1 MVFSSLIFLFLFLP
15 ACVLLYFARPSI
27 SYKNWVLVAFSL
39 FFYAWGEPLY
49 VLLLLFSTFIN
60 YLIGRL
66 IGGPDN
72 PRGKLWMI
80 LSVIFN
86 LSLLGYFKY
95 IGFLVENLNLLGLHL
110 SAPQVSLPIGI
121 MSTCV
126 RDSFSDIP
134 FLQERPRL
142 YMCRPHLQ

>member
-27 SYKNWVLVAFSL
+27 SYKNWVLVVFSL

-49 VLLLLFSTFIN
+49 VLLLLFSTFVN

-95 IGFLVENLNLLGLHL
+95 IGFLVENLNLLGLH
-110 SAPQVSLPIGI
+110 
-121 MSTCV
+121 
-126 RDSFSDIP
+126 
-134 FLQERPRL
+134 
-142 YMCRPHLQ
+142 